1 MLIYPENEWNIYD
14 EDGVMLPYYTHPSLE
29 WIKNNIS
36 KQVSVLEIG
45 GGNSTIWWRKNA
57 SEVYTIETDLDCAKK
72 LDCFHCSHLEIP
84 NTIDSINKKF
94 DVVIVD
100 SEGDREPYIINSFNS
115 CSKYLIVDNWQ
126 QSEVMIYSEKI
137 EAFLFQNTIEQLI
150 FKQSNHKDWKT
161 AVFIKK

>member
-14 EDGVMLPYYTHPSLE
+14 DDGLMLPYYTHPSLE

-36 KQVSVLEIG
+36 KEVSVLEIG
-45 GGNSTIWWRKNA
+45 GGNSTVWWRKNA
-57 SEVYTIETDLDCAKK
+57 SEVYTIETDFDCAKK
-72 LDCFHCSHLEIP
+72 LDCFQCSHLEIP
-84 NTIDSINKKF
+84 NSIDNLNKKF

-100 SEGDREPYIINSFNS
+100 GDGDRECYIINSFNS
-115 CSKYLIVDNWQ
+115 CAKYLIVDNWQ

-137 EAFLFQNTIEQLI
+137 EKFLFENTIEQLI

>member
-14 EDGVMLPYYTHPSLE
+14 DDGVMLPYYTHLSLE
-29 WIKNNIS
+29 WIKKNIP
-36 KQVSVLEIG
+36 KDVSVLEIG

-57 SEVYTIETDLDCAKK
+57 KEVHTIETDFDCANK
-72 LDCFHCSHLEIP
+72 LNCFQCLHLEIP
-84 NTIDSINKKF
+84 SEIDKLNKKF

-100 SEGDREPYIINSFNS
+100 SEGDRESYIINSFHS
-115 CSKYLIVDNWQ
+115 CGKYLIVDNWQ

-137 EAFLFQNTIEQLI
+137 EKFLYENTIEQLI

-161 AVFIKK
+161 AIFIKK

>member
-14 EDGVMLPYYTHPSLE
+14 DDGVMLPYYTHPSLE

-36 KQVSVLEIG
+36 KDVSVLEIG
-45 GGNSTIWWRKNA
+45 GGNSTLWWRKNA
-57 SEVYTIETDLDCAKK
+57 SEVFTIETDLECAKK
-72 LDCFHCSHLEIP
+72 LDCFQCSYLEIA
-84 NTIDSINKKF
+84 NSIDKLKIKF

-100 SEGDREPYIINSFNS
+100 SEGDRECYILNAFNS
-115 CSKYLIVDNWQ
+115 CNKYFIVDNWQ
-126 QSEVMIYSEKI
+126 QSEVMIYSQEI
-137 EAFLFQNTIEQLI
+137 VNFLYENTRDLFI